1 MDTIKDSE
9 YELAKNITNVLNK
22 IIPQTE
28 GYEPQVEIHGP
39 ERKKRSS
46 ASIDSFDPKF
56 DEIRVTF
63 NGKSINSIR
72 SKQES
77 SDDHPHRVSETQV
90 KSKGIV
96 TSRRELIKSL
106 DDAETKRSGF
116 EFIALKWFRDLF
128 LPPEGQAKGYDWAES
143 AESRDD
149 ALRTAIDDR
158 VISTYKVAN
167 PKSPAFPVTAIRLN
181 RQHPEVIQTLGKQK
195 PVDSDF
201 SPVKMR
207 GEALS
212 DTVLQ
217 ERR

>member
-1 MDTIKDSE
+1 METIEDSK
-9 YELAKNITNVLNK
+9 YELAKNLANLLNK

-39 ERKKRSS
+39 KRKKRSS
-46 ASIDSFDPKF
+46 ASIESFDPKF

-63 NGKSINSIR
+63 SGKSINNIK
-72 SKQES
+72 SKQEFSNDYS
-77 SDDHPHRVSETQV
+77 SSVLETRL
-90 KSKGIV
+90 KSKGIA
-96 TSRRELIKSL
+96 TSRIELIKSL

-116 EFIALKWFRDLF
+116 DFIALKWFRDLF

-143 AESRDD
+143 AELRDD
-149 ALRTAIDDR
+149 ALRTAINDR

-167 PKSPAFPVTAIRLN
+167 PKSPPFPVTAIRLN

-195 PVDSDF
+195 TVDPDF
-201 SPVKMR
+201 SPVKIR

-212 DTVLQ
+212 DTILR